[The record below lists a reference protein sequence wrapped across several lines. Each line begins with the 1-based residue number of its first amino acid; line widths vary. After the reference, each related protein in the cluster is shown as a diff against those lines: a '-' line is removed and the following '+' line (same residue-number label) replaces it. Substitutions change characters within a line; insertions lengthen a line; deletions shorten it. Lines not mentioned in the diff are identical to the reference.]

1 MQRLEYVLLLVL
13 VRVSADV
20 LDDVAISERDS
31 VCDAVLSRLN
41 LQVLVVTPTNLNL
54 SRFFYRLHSITPLL
68 FHIVFQTMLY
78 TGDD

>member
-20 LDDVAISERDS
+20 LDYVAIGERDS
-31 VCDAVLSRLN
+31 VRDAVLSRLN
-41 LQVLVVTPTNLNL
+41 LQILVVIPTNLNL
-54 SRFFYRLHSITPLL
+54 SRLGYRLHSITPLR
-68 FHIVFQTMLY
+68 FHTVFQTMLY